1 MYYQN
6 VIHILLA
13 LGNQLVLVYYVRS
26 IEMFCNLRYTLC
38 ACILEQIN
46 KFNHKKNVNTVF
58 EKIFMLKLFIP
69 VEPIVSELNI
79 SFISGQI
86 HSKVLQIKTSCKLLI
101 A

>member
-58 EKIFMLKLFIP
+58 EKIMLKLFIP
-69 VEPIVSELNI
+69 VEPIVSEYDM

-86 HSKVLQIKTSCKLLI
+86 QSKVLQIKTSCKLKI